1 MDADVPQRPG
11 LVPVSVSPLRQF
23 VLAAALWLPMAFFL
37 WAVLASVAV
46 WPVARM
52 ADLVLPAWLPQV
64 ISAIEQAGSRL
75 EVVTRL
81 QTAVGGSDRVGVLV
95 LTVNPL
101 IYAWCLALYAG
112 LVMATP
118 LVGGQRLRQLAI
130 GFAVLLLT
138 TSWGAVFDVLKMLA
152 FDAGPLGAAAIQRA
166 GIAPDAV
173 ALGYQFGYLIL
184 PAVTPISLWVLQNRR
199 FLEQLVGWSGEP
211 RRTDGGQPATPA
223 DSTSKDETP

>member
-1 MDADVPQRPG
+1 MDAPVPQRPG
-11 LVPVSVSPLRQF
+11 VVRVTLSPLRQF

-37 WAVLASVAV
+37 WAVFASVVV
-46 WPVARM
+46 WPVARI

-64 ISAIEQAGSRL
+64 ISAIEQAGAQL

-81 QTAVGGSDRVGVLV
+81 QTAAGAGRVGVLV

-101 IYAWCLALYAG
+101 IYAWCVALYAG

-118 LVGGQRLRQLAI
+118 LGGRQRLLQL
-130 GFAVLLLT
+130 GLGLLVLLLT
-138 TSWGAVFDVLKMLA
+138 TSWGAVFDVLKMLH
-152 FDAGPLGAAAIQRA
+152 FNAGPLGAAAVERA
-166 GIAPDAV
+166 GIAPDAI

-184 PAVTPISLWVLQNRR
+184 PAVTPIALWLLLNRR

-211 RRTDGGQPATPA
+211 RPAADGPPPAMDA
-223 DSTSKDETP
+223 ERNEDSR